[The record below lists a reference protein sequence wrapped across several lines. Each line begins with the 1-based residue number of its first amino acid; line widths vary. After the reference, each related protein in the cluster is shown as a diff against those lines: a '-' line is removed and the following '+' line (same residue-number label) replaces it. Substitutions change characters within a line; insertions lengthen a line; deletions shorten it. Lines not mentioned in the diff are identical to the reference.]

1 MNRAAGSGPGGGTR
15 PAFER
20 LPLLAAGLLSLVIG
34 AMAGLLRAG
43 VAVPGAAALPVATHG
58 PIMIGAFLGTVICL
72 ERAVALGARW
82 GYLAPAL
89 SAASAVGLWL
99 RAPAAWCAIAQ
110 LAAGVLLVAATWRL
124 HRRQPAVHSR
134 VLLVGAASWPLGT
147 LTWLGSGDPG
157 AATVTWAAFLVLTI
171 AAERLELSRFMPRAA
186 GVMRGFA
193 LGLALCVV
201 AAVAASVSRRGGEAL
216 FGAGCLALAAWLAR
230 YDIARRTAGLR
241 GLAGYIGRCLLSGYF
256 WLAAGGLLLLAGTL
270 AQDAPLLRDAALH
283 AVLLGFVIAMVLGH
297 APVILPAV
305 LRVRIDYHPVF
316 YLPLAL
322 LHLSLLV
329 RVAGD
334 LAGDAQWR
342 ARGSVGN
349 AVALAAFLLAM
360 VFSVARGARARR
372 SPASSRS

>member
-1 MNRAAGSGPGGGTR
+1 MSGSAGAAAGAGTR
-15 PAFER
+15 PAFAR
-20 LPLLAAGLLSLVIG
+20 LPLLAAGLVSLAIG
-34 AMAGLLRAG
+34 ALAGLLRAG
-43 VAVPGAAALPVATHG
+43 VALPGAAALPVAAHG

-89 SAASAVGLWL
+89 SAAAAAGLWL
-99 RAPAAWCAIAQ
+99 RAPAAWSALAQ
-110 LAAGVLLVAATWRL
+110 FAAGVLLVATTWRL
-124 HRRQPAVHSR
+124 HRRQPATHSL
-134 VLLVGAASWPLGT
+134 VLLIGAAGWPLGT
-147 LTWLGSGDPG
+147 LFWLGSGDPA
-157 AATVTWAAFLVLTI
+157 AATVAWAAFLVLTI
-171 AAERLELSRFMPRAA
+171 AAERLELSRFMPRTPGAL
-186 GVMRGFA
+186 RGFA
-193 LGLALCVV
+193 LGLALCV
-201 AAVAASVSRRGGEAL
+201 AAALVSLLSRRGAEAL
-216 FGAGCLALAAWLAR
+216 FGAGCLALAAWLAGN
-230 YDIARRTAGLR
+230 DIARRTAGLS

-256 WLAAGGLLLLAGTL
+256 WLAGGGGLLIAGVL

-283 AVLLGFVIAMVLGH
+283 ALLLGFVMAMVLGH

-316 YLPLAL
+316 YLPLVL

-342 ARGSVGN
+342 AHGSVGN
-349 AVALAAFLLAM
+349 ALALAAFLLTM